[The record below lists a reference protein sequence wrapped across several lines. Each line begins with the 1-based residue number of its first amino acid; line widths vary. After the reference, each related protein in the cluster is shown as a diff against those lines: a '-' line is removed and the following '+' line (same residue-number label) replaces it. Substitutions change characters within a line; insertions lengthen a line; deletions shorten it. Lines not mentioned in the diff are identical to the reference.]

1 MSTTSTSDEL
11 RQKHRQQRAKLPADT
26 QVEHAAALG
35 TRLLSL
41 PKVQQANHI
50 AAYIAIRG
58 EISLASA
65 MTQLSELGKHV
76 YLPVLR
82 GQAMH
87 FSPWKP
93 CQPLLKKGFGLL
105 EPDAPES
112 EWIPAE
118 KLDLVLAPLVVFDKE
133 CNRIGQG
140 GGFYDR
146 TFAFRQGTKSTPFLL
161 GVAHEEQH
169 EEQLPVEHWDVP
181 LDMIATNQALYTRE

>member
-1 MSTTSTSDEL
+1 MTTTSTSDEL
-11 RQKHRQQRAKLPADT
+11 RQKHRQQRAKLPTDT
-26 QVEHAAALG
+26 QTEHATALS

-41 PKVQQANHI
+41 PSVQQANHI

-58 EISLASA
+58 EISLTNVMA
-65 MTQLSELGKHV
+65 QLSETGKRI

-82 GQAMH
+82 GQTMH

-93 CQPLLKKGFGLL
+93 SQPLLKKGFGLL

-140 GGFYDR
+140 GGYYDR
-146 TFAFRQGTKSTPFLL
+146 TFAFRQDTSTTPYLL
-161 GVAHEEQH
+161 GVAHEDQH
-169 EEQLPVEHWDVP
+169 EPQLPTEHWDVP
-181 LDMIATNQALYTRE
+181 LDMIATNQTLYTR

>member
-1 MSTTSTSDEL
+1 MTTASTSDEL
-11 RQKHRQQRAKLPADT
+11 RQKHRQQRAALTADI
-26 QVEHAAALG
+26 QAKHADALCQ
-35 TRLLSL
+35 RLLSL
-41 PKVQQANHI
+41 PAVQHSDHI

-58 EISLASA
+58 EISLATVI
-65 MTQLSELGKHV
+65 TQLSGAGKHI

-93 CQPLLKKGFGLL
+93 TQPLLKKGFGLL

-112 EWIPAE
+112 EWIPAK
-118 KLDLVLAPLVVFDKE
+118 KLHLVLAPLVVFDKE

-146 TFAFRQGTKSTPFLL
+146 TFAFRHGTNTSPILL
-161 GVAHEEQH
+161 GVAHEDQYEA
-169 EEQLPVEHWDVP
+169 QLPIEDWDVP
-181 LDMIATNQALYTRE
+181 LDMIATNKSLYTR

>member
-1 MSTTSTSDEL
+1 MTTTSTSDEL
-11 RQKHRQQRAKLPADT
+11 RQKHRQQRAKLPTDT
-26 QVEHAAALG
+26 QAEHAAALS

-41 PKVQQANHI
+41 PSVQQANHV

-58 EISLASA
+58 EISLTSVMA
-65 MTQLSELGKHV
+65 QLSESGKQI

-93 CQPLLKKGFGLL
+93 SQPLLKKGFGLL
-105 EPDAPES
+105 EPDTPQS
-112 EWIPAE
+112 EWIPPKE
-118 KLDLVLAPLVVFDKE
+118 LDLVLAPLVVFDKE

-146 TFAFRQGTKSTPFLL
+146 TFAFRHGTSATPSLL
-161 GVAHEEQH
+161 GVAHEDQREP
-169 EEQLPVEHWDVP
+169 QLPVEHWDVP
-181 LDMIATNQALYTRE
+181 LDMIATNQTLYTR

>member
-1 MSTTSTSDEL
+1 MTPHPTSDEL
-11 RQKHRQQRAKLPADT
+11 RQKHRQQRAHLPTDT
-26 QVEHAAALG
+26 QAERAEALCE
-35 TRLLSL
+35 RLLSL
-41 PKVQQANHI
+41 PIVQQANHI

-58 EISLASA
+58 EISLATVMA
-65 MTQLSELGKHV
+65 QLSETGKHV

-87 FSPWKP
+87 FSPWIP
-93 CQPLLKKGFGLL
+93 TQPLLKKGFGLF

-146 TFAFRQGTKSTPFLL
+146 TFAFRQDTSCSPFLL
-161 GVAHEEQH
+161 GVAHDDQREP
-169 EEQLPVEHWDVP
+169 QLPVERWDVP
-181 LDMIATNQALYTRE
+181 LDMIATQQALYTR

>member
-1 MSTTSTSDEL
+1 MTTTSTSDEL
-11 RQKHRQQRAKLPADT
+11 RQKHRQRRAILPAET
-26 QVEHAAALG
+26 QTENAAALS

-41 PKVQQANHI
+41 PSVQQANHI

-58 EISLASA
+58 EISLTHVMA
-65 MTQLSELGKHV
+65 QLSESGKRI

-93 CQPLLKKGFGLL
+93 AQPLLKKGFGLL

-118 KLDLVLAPLVVFDKE
+118 KLDLVLAPLVVFDKD

-146 TFAFRQGTKSTPFLL
+146 TFAFRQGTRATPFLL
-161 GVAHEEQH
+161 GVAHEDQREP
-169 EEQLPVEHWDVP
+169 QLPIEHWDVP
-181 LDMIATNQALYTRE
+181 LDMIATNQTLYTR